1 MTTLGT
7 REREGVE
14 NVSIEDDDG
23 DGPFADVRPND
34 GGGGT
39 VDDGEVL
46 SVIGVSRPD
55 LKNLY
60 APRRRDR
67 IIVHTRSRWRI
78 PQVDHLE
85 PFRRHFPARLFQS
98 R

>member
-1 MTTLGT
+1 MVGT
-7 REREGVE
+7 RDWEDVE
-14 NVSIEDDDG
+14 NMSIEDYDG

-46 SVIGVSRPD
+46 SVIGVNRPD

-60 APRRRDR
+60 APKRRNR
-67 IIVHTRSRWRI
+67 IIVHTRSRRRI
-78 PQVDHLE
+78 PQVDHVE
-85 PFRRHFPARLFQS
+85 PFRRHFPAGVFQS
-98 R
+98 RQ

>member
-39 VDDGEVL
+39 VDDGE
-46 SVIGVSRPD
+46 S
-55 LKNLY
+55 
-60 APRRRDR
+60 
-67 IIVHTRSRWRI
+67 
-78 PQVDHLE
+78 
-85 PFRRHFPARLFQS
+85 FQ
-98 R
+98 

>member
-1 MTTLGT
+1 MTTVGT

-23 DGPFADVRPND
+23 DGPFAGVRPND

-39 VDDGEVL
+39 VDDEEVL

-60 APRRRDR
+60 APRRRSR
-67 IIVHTRSRWRI
+67 IIVHTRSKRRI
-78 PQVDHLE
+78 PQVDHLG